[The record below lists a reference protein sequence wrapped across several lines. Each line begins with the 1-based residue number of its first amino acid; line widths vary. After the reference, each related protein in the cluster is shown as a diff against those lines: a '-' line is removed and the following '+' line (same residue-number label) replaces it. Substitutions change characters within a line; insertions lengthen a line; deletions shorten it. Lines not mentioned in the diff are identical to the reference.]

1 LRHDKGERAL
11 AAAKLIIGLG
21 NPGREYEKTRH
32 NLGFMVVSR
41 LATEYRVTLKKY
53 RHASALA
60 AEISE
65 GDLKAL
71 LAEPLTYMNNSGL
84 AVRDIVR
91 FEKLDLADIL
101 VVCDDIN
108 LAFGEIRLKS
118 AGSDGG
124 HNGLKSIIAELG
136 TESFVRLKLGIGA
149 PPMRDLQVDWVLA
162 DFKTAEKKE
171 LGDFL
176 DQAVMCCRM
185 WLKGET
191 ARAMTEYNQRKG
203 KKNDEQV

>member
-1 LRHDKGERAL
+1 L

-32 NLGFMVVSR
+32 NLGFMVLTR
-41 LATEYRVTLKKY
+41 LAAEYNVALKKY
-53 RHASALA
+53 RNASALA

-65 GDLKAL
+65 GETKVL
-71 LAEPLTYMNNSGL
+71 LAEPLTYMNNSGIV
-84 AVRDIVR
+84 VRDIVH

-118 AGSDGG
+118 SGSDGG
-124 HNGLKSIIAELG
+124 HNGLKSIIAEVG
-136 TESFVRLKLGIGA
+136 TESFARLKLGVGA
-149 PPMRDLQVDWVLA
+149 PPVRELQADWVLA
-162 DFKTAEKKE
+162 NFKASEMKE
-171 LGDFL
+171 LGGFI
-176 DQAVMCCRM
+176 DQAVECCRL
-185 WLKGET
+185 WLKGEQ

-203 KKNDEQV
+203 KQNNE

>member
-1 LRHDKGERAL
+1 L

-32 NLGFMVVSR
+32 NLGFMVVTR
-41 LATEYRVTLKKY
+41 LAAEHNVALKKY

-65 GDLKAL
+65 GELKVL

-84 AVRDIVR
+84 AVRDIVH
-91 FEKLDLADIL
+91 FEKPELADIL

-108 LAFGEIRLKS
+108 LGFGEIRLKPG
-118 AGSDGG
+118 GSDGG

-136 TESFVRLKLGIGA
+136 TESFARLKLGIGA
-149 PPMRDLQVDWVLA
+149 PPTKDLQVDWVLA
-162 DFKTAEKKE
+162 DFKPAEKKE
-171 LGDFL
+171 LGSFL
-176 DQAVMCCRM
+176 DQAVTCCRM
-185 WLKGET
+185 WLEGET

-203 KKNDEQV
+203 NKNNEQV